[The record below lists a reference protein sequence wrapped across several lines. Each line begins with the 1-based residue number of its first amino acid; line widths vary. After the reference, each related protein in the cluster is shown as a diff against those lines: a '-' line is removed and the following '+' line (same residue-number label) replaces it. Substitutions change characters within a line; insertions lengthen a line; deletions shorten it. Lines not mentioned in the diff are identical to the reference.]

1 MKKVAKGVALHP
13 LCVIIYM
20 LIEKRE
26 KEIMTLFDVTVNAK
40 DIGVKETFRI
50 FATSKRHAMMK
61 AMKMVRVLGE
71 VKGEL
76 LATAKVVR

>member
-1 MKKVAKGVALHP
+1 
-13 LCVIIYM
+13 
-20 LIEKRE
+20 
-26 KEIMTLFDVTVNAK
+26 MTLFDVTVDAR
-40 DIGVKETFRI
+40 DLAFKETFRV
-50 FATSKRHAMMK
+50 FATCKREAMMK